1 MMSKNIF
8 LAVLSLALLGCNS
21 KTIQV
26 EPAGKTFDYKKVAVY
41 YTLPRTVVYV
51 KVVCS
56 QSEYIPGPYAEYAK
70 KFLGIDGVSNTEK
83 VEYLIERIDVETTA
97 ETDPKAV
104 FAVYPSG
111 KGYGNFINLSNEG
124 LILPV
129 NQTPESR
136 AIAKNKEVS
145 SKGEVIYKDLSVN
158 PFVAEESTTFYG
170 RTLRDSVYVRVPI
183 QRSMTIERNLE
194 EKAKEAAD
202 FIFSIRKK
210 RLDFLTPDIDH
221 PFSGDA
227 LKLILKELRRLEDE
241 YLALFVGKRFT
252 HTFTQTYSFIPSNTE
267 GESAILFRFSESK
280 GLLSSTDLSGRPILI
295 EFDQPE
301 YPENIDATKN
311 SLETI
316 ALKAKIDRFYY
327 RIPVAVNMRVIDGK
341 QLLVEKR
348 LSVFQYGLLAQLPVN
363 FPGK

>member
-1 MMSKNIF
+1 MTSKKLF
-8 LAVLSLALLGCNS
+8 FALVTAAFFGCNS

-26 EPAGKTFDYKKVAVY
+26 EPLGKPNDDKKVAIY

-51 KVVCS
+51 RVACT
-56 QSEYIPGPYAEYAK
+56 QNEYIPGPYADYAK

-83 VEYLIERIDVETTA
+83 VEYSISKIDIETHS
-97 ETDPKAV
+97 ETDPNAI

-111 KGYGNFINLSNEG
+111 KGYGNYLKLSADG

-129 NQTPESR
+129 NQTIDSK
-136 AIAKNKEVS
+136 AITLSHDLKCDEV
-145 SKGEVIYKDLSVN
+145 VFKDLSVN
-158 PFVAEESTTFYG
+158 PFIAEETATFYG

-183 QRSMTIERNLE
+183 QRSMTVERNLE

-221 PFSGDA
+221 PFAGDA
-227 LKLILKELRRLEDE
+227 LQLILKELQRLEDE
-241 YLALFVGKRFT
+241 YLALFIGKRFT
-252 HTFTQTYSFIPSNTE
+252 HAFSQTFSFIPSNAE

-280 GLLSSTDLSGRPILI
+280 GLLTPTDLSGRPILI

-301 YPENIDATKN
+301 YPENFDAVKSDMESFAVKTK
-311 SLETI
+311 L
-316 ALKAKIDRFYY
+316 DRFYY
-327 RIPVAVNMRVIDGK
+327 RIPVITNMRILDGK